1 MKVAAGREFFER
13 YGAAAQEIVPDLQW
27 ALIEADGAWSQS
39 PRDCDLIVYAA
50 DAYTNAFVE
59 AVIQIPVPLWAHTE
73 DAGIDGLFYDVMR
86 EKQAAVTHSP
96 GANAPEVAEVAFG
109 FVLWS
114 AKNLGELREHQREH
128 RWKTLRLESLSDKTM
143 LIVGLGA
150 IGSRVATYGK
160 AFGMRVLGIRRS
172 TEAVANVDRQ
182 GTMADFSAFLPEAD
196 FLVLAIPIA
205 PEVVGLIDRRA
216 LALMKQTATLINV
229 GRGALVDIPALKQ
242 SLQDGHLRHFCT
254 DVLPT
259 EPWPA
264 DDDLW
269 DLPNVLITPHN
280 ASSSPLYLRRVG
292 DLWIENLRR
301 YVRGGDAMLHRAF

>member
-13 YGAAAQEIVPDLQW
+13 YGAAAQAIVPDLQW

-59 AVIQIPVPLWAHTE
+59 AVIQIPVPRWAHTE

-86 EKQAAVTHSP
+86 EKQAVLTHSP

-114 AKNLGELREHQREH
+114 AKHLGELREHQREH
-128 RWKTLRLESLSDKTM
+128 RWKMLRLESLSDKTL

-150 IGSRVATYGK
+150 IGGRVASYGK
-160 AFGMRVLGIRRS
+160 AFGMRVLGIRR
-172 TEAVANVDRQ
+172 TTGAVANVDRQ
-182 GTMADFSAFLPEAD
+182 GTMADFRDFLPEAD
-196 FLVLAIPIA
+196 FVVLAIPVA
-205 PEVVGLIDRRA
+205 PEVVGLIDQRA

-242 SLQDGHLRHFCT
+242 SLRDGRLRHFCT

-280 ASSSPLYLRRVG
+280 ASSSPLYLQRVG

-301 YVRGGDAMLHRAF
+301 HVRGGDAMLHRAF

>member
-39 PRDCDLIVYAA
+39 PQDCDLIVYAA
-50 DAYTNAFVE
+50 DAYTNAFVD
-59 AVIQIPVPLWAHTE
+59 AVIQISAPRWAHTE
-73 DAGIDGLFYDVMR
+73 DAGVDGLFYDVMR
-86 EKQAAVTHSP
+86 EKQAVLTHSP

-128 RWKTLRLESLSDKTM
+128 RWQTLPLESLSDKTM

-150 IGSRVATYGK
+150 IGSRVATYGN

-172 TEAVANVDRQ
+172 SGAVANIDRQ
-182 GTMADFSAFLPEAD
+182 GTMADLTAFLPEAD
-196 FLVLAIPIA
+196 FVVLAIPIG
-205 PEVVGLIDRRA
+205 PEVVGLIDQRA
-216 LALMKQTATLINV
+216 LALMKPTATLINV

-254 DVLPT
+254 DVLPD

-269 DLPNVLITPHN
+269 DLANVLITPHN
-280 ASSSPLYLRRVG
+280 AWSSPLYLKRVG